1 MTTTLTERLTDDVSR
16 VKTRR
21 IWGRV
26 ESIDQGVV
34 KIRGLNAVA
43 KKGEGVMIE
52 TGGAEGLARIAGEIV
67 ALSASEAIVY
77 AFDRVDGVRIG
88 DRASLTDVNSAAPC
102 EGWLGRMVDP
112 LGRAAS
118 GPPLP
123 LDQTQRR
130 LTAPAPPA
138 ALRRGFGGRISCGLN
153 AFDTFLPLCR
163 GQRIGLFAAP
173 GVGKSS
179 LVADL
184 ATRAEADVVVVALI
198 GERGREVRAFYDHA
212 LTDDVRARTVVVAA
226 SSDQTAPLKKR
237 AALTAMATA
246 ERFRDAGKHV
256 LLLFDSLTRFADAHR
271 EIALAAGEP
280 PSLRAYPP
288 STFQA
293 LSSLVERA
301 GTGIDDPDAPG
312 ERNGDITAVFTIL
325 AAAGDMDEPVPD
337 AVRGFLDGHVI
348 LDRAIAERGR
358 FPAIDV
364 LRSASRSLPDAATPW
379 ENKVL
384 ARARQLLGA
393 YRDGEIMV
401 KAGLYEPGADPLL
414 DEAVAAYSALDEFL
428 AGRAGGPAPAFDALA
443 EIVRITK
450 DGETPEEDALAPAE
464 IPKSA

>member
-1 MTTTLTERLTDDVSR
+1 MTRPLTQRLTDDVSR
-16 VKTRR
+16 LKTRSV
-21 IWGRV
+21 WGRV
-26 ESIDQGVV
+26 AAIDQGVL
-34 KIRGLNAVA
+34 KIHGLNAVA
-43 KKGEGVMIE
+43 RTGEGVVVDCHGAA
-52 TGGAEGLARIAGEIV
+52 GGQVMGEIV
-67 ALSASEAIVY
+67 ALTASEAIVY
-77 AFDRVDGVRIG
+77 AFDRVDGVRIS
-88 DRASLTDVNSAAPC
+88 DRASLTDVNSIAPC
-102 EGWLGRMVDP
+102 DGWLGRMVDP
-112 LGRAAS
+112 LGQAAS
-118 GPPLP
+118 GSPLP
-123 LDQTQRR
+123 LADEPRR
-130 LTAPAPPA
+130 LSAGAPPA
-138 ALRRGFGGRISCGLN
+138 ALRRGFGSRIACGLN
-153 AFDTFLPLCR
+153 AFDTFLPICR

-184 ATRAEADVVVVALI
+184 ATRADADVVVVALI

-212 LTDDVRARTVVVAA
+212 LNDDVRPRTVIVAA

-246 ERFRDAGKHV
+246 ERFRDEGKHV

-271 EIALAAGEP
+271 EMALAAGET

-301 GTGIDDPDAPG
+301 GAGVDDPDNPNA
-312 ERNGDITAVFTIL
+312 RSGDITAVFTIL

-364 LRSASRSLPDAATPW
+364 LRSASRSLPDAATAW
-379 ENKVL
+379 ENDVL
-384 ARARQLLGA
+384 IRARQLLGA

-401 KAGLYEPGADPLL
+401 KAGLYEQGADPLL
-414 DEAVAAYSALDEFL
+414 DQAVAVFPSLDAFL
-428 AGRAGGPAPAFDALA
+428 AGREGDPETAFGALA
-443 EIVRITK
+443 DIVGVA
-450 DGETPEEDALAPAE
+450 DESNAVAAAGETSD
-464 IPKSA
+464 S